1 MASTNSIE
9 SVMSR
14 DVRSVS
20 PQASLKDAASLMA
33 DLNVGSLP
41 VCDGD
46 RIAGIVTDRD
56 LTVRGTAAGL
66 NPLTTK
72 VGELLSADA
81 HTVLA
86 SDSIERGLQ
95 LMAQMQVRRLP
106 VIDAKGKLVGIVSL
120 GDLATRQE
128 KPVEEALTKI
138 SEP

>member
-1 MASTNSIE
+1 MASTANID

-14 DVRSVS
+14 DVRSIA
-20 PQASLKDAASLMA
+20 PTASLKDAAALMA

-41 VCDGD
+41 VCDGE
-46 RIAGIVTDRD
+46 RIVGMITDRD

-66 NPLTTK
+66 NPLTSK

-128 KPVEEALTKI
+128 RPVEGTLEKI

>member
-1 MASTNSIE
+1 MASTANID

-14 DVRSVS
+14 DVRSIA
-20 PQASLKDAASLMA
+20 PTASLKDAAALMA

-41 VCDGD
+41 ACDGE
-46 RIAGIVTDRD
+46 RIVGMITDRD

-66 NPLTTK
+66 NPLTSK

-128 KPVEEALTKI
+128 RPVEGTLEKI

>member
-1 MASTNSIE
+1 MASTANIE

-14 DVRSVS
+14 DVRSIA
-20 PQASLKDAASLMA
+20 PTASLKDAAALMA

-41 VCDGD
+41 VCDGE
-46 RIAGIVTDRD
+46 RIVGMITDRD

-66 NPLTTK
+66 NPLTSK

-128 KPVEEALTKI
+128 RPVESTLEKI
-138 SEP
+138 SKP